1 MRVQVTAFQWCWRFH
16 YVGQPVTVTAQCQG
30 GPDPTLV
37 LPTGEPV
44 ELDVTSSDVIH
55 AVWVPYLRYKIYAY
69 PGHVNTFTVTLT
81 HTGRWI
87 GRCAQLCGLFHYEM
101 DFYLQAETPAQFDRW
116 LRAQRRIGAPQGAAH
131 DRQHRARRGTARPG
145 PSGAGCR
152 TGC

>member
-1 MRVQVTAFQWCWRFH
+1 M
-16 YVGQPVTVTAQCQG
+16 
-30 GPDPTLV
+30 
-37 LPTGEPV
+37 
-44 ELDVTSSDVIH
+44 TSSDVIH

-116 LRAQRRIGAPQGAAH
+116 LRAQGGSVTSGRGA
-131 DRQHRARRGTARPG
+131 
-145 PSGAGCR
+145 
-152 TGC
+152 

>member
-1 MRVQVTAFQWCWRFH
+1 MRVQVTGFQWCWRFH
-16 YVGQPVTVTAQCQG
+16 YVGQPVTMTAQCQG

-37 LPTGEPV
+37 LPTGKPV

-101 DFYLQAETPAQFDRW
+101 DFYLQAVTPAQFDHW
-116 LRAQRRIGAPQGAAH
+116 LRAHGGSVTT
-131 DRQHRARRGTARPG
+131 G
-145 PSGAGCR
+145 SGA
-152 TGC
+152 